1 MRKKRLLAAL
11 CGIVLAMLLAMTPV
25 FAFAAVTLVNGV
37 PTQLLGNPQSS
48 TPNYSMAWLDN
59 VVIRDDAT
67 AVTTARLV
75 PRASYPYSKTY
86 AEFVEEVSQ
95 YAQINDVDETTVA
108 TAYDEAAQMLYY
120 LVVALGMTDE
130 LPAMEAYLTE
140 QGIAL
145 PENPQP
151 DDTAKV
157 AIVYAA
163 LRYNAIY
170 ALYGKEVT
178 FAKGI
183 TLDQAEIAIM
193 AELTNVFLPSGVDS
207 MTGFA
212 VQAMRTHVEE
222 FNKVPISADPSNSE
236 VFHWVKILTAAGN
249 DYAVPLTPYAE
260 ATSGQ
265 KAYVDYAYYASI
277 FTTVY
282 DVSINP
288 VRLAQADASDDEL
301 AVQRLLLT
309 SMLDEKEVPYSN
321 TATTEELFDMACEC
335 GYFDLEEE
343 FYSDVFNYDLYVKPD
358 CEKLWFTPFPLA
370 SQLGGDDSA
379 LTIYLGNTQMKP
391 SSTAYYLLD
400 VTRAS
405 EPVDLTVIYN
415 NGAPDVQR
423 IVYNFNVIKTGEANL
438 SLANGTDLKLQ
449 LQTYADNILPG
460 DNAAVNATINTVID
474 TVQGQT
480 SDLPAFD
487 LETMTTYGYS
497 VPTDASGL
505 PAINVPGELAT
516 DLLPGGDSAVTYDP
530 YVIATYAPEETAVL
544 TIPTGDDA
552 IERGGDDSAIAR
564 ATTVI
569 KENPEILAAPTGIL
583 AFGGLVGYLWNKK
596 RKDALNAAEK
606 PADDKPTEIPN
617 LFD

>member
-1 MRKKRLLAAL
+1 MKKVLSVILA
-11 CGIVLAMLLAMTPV
+11 LAMLLAMTPV

-288 VRLAQADASDDEL
+288 VRLA
-301 AVQRLLLT
+301 
-309 SMLDEKEVPYSN
+309 
-321 TATTEELFDMACEC
+321 
-335 GYFDLEEE
+335 
-343 FYSDVFNYDLYVKPD
+343 
-358 CEKLWFTPFPLA
+358 
-370 SQLGGDDSA
+370 
-379 LTIYLGNTQMKP
+379 
-391 SSTAYYLLD
+391 
-400 VTRAS
+400 
-405 EPVDLTVIYN
+405 
-415 NGAPDVQR
+415 
-423 IVYNFNVIKTGEANL
+423 
-438 SLANGTDLKLQ
+438 
-449 LQTYADNILPG
+449 
-460 DNAAVNATINTVID
+460 
-474 TVQGQT
+474 
-480 SDLPAFD
+480 
-487 LETMTTYGYS
+487 
-497 VPTDASGL
+497 
-505 PAINVPGELAT
+505 
-516 DLLPGGDSAVTYDP
+516 
-530 YVIATYAPEETAVL
+530 
-544 TIPTGDDA
+544 
-552 IERGGDDSAIAR
+552 
-564 ATTVI
+564 
-569 KENPEILAAPTGIL
+569 
-583 AFGGLVGYLWNKK
+583 
-596 RKDALNAAEK
+596 
-606 PADDKPTEIPN
+606 
-617 LFD
+617 